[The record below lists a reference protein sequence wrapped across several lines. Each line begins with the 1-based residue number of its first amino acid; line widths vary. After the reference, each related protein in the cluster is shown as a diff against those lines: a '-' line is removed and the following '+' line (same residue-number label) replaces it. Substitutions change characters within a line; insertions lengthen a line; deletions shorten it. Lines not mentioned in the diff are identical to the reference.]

1 MVRPPRRRP
10 SDALDLYLSEI
21 ARRPLLARER
31 EAELGRRW
39 RETGD
44 RRALNELVE
53 GNLRFV
59 VACARRY
66 RGCGVPMED
75 LVNEGN
81 LGLLRA
87 AERFDPD
94 RGVRFVTYAAWF
106 VRQKILGAL
115 GRAGRA
121 APPVPDGGEGGG
133 RRPRRAVM
141 VSLEEAPGP
150 GRRGTRLSE
159 RLEAP
164 AAVRA
169 DRPVH
174 RRERRRALET
184 SLAFLPEREERVLRL
199 FFGLDGSAPRSL
211 ARIGREMGVS
221 RERARQIKDR
231 ALDRLRDGPHG
242 ARLRGL
248 AG

>member
-1 MVRPPRRRP
+1 MSRSGRPRGD
-10 SDALDLYLSEI
+10 DALDLYLDEI
-21 ARRPLLARER
+21 GRRPLLTRER
-31 EAELGRRW
+31 EAALARRW

-44 RRALNELVE
+44 RRALHDLVE

-66 RGCGVPMED
+66 RGRGVSMED

-87 AERFDPD
+87 AERFDPE

-106 VRQKILGAL
+106 VRQTMLDAVA
-115 GRAGRA
+115 RAGRA
-121 APPVPDGGEGGG
+121 APPVPAAVGERG
-133 RRPRRAVM
+133 RRARRATL
-141 VSLEEAPGP
+141 VS
-150 GRRGTRLSE
+150 
-159 RLEAP
+159 LEAP
-164 AAVRA
+164 ADPGGSGAPLADLVADPAAATA
-169 DRPVH
+169 DRPAD

-184 SLAFLPEREERVLRL
+184 GLAFLPEREERVLRL
-199 FFGLDGSAPRSL
+199 FFGLGGVTPRSL

-221 RERARQIKDR
+221 RERVRQLKDR

-248 AG
+248 TG

>member
-10 SDALDLYLSEI
+10 SDALDFYLAEI
-21 ARRPLLARER
+21 GRRPLLTRER
-31 EAELGRRW
+31 EVALARRW
-39 RETGD
+39 REAGD
-44 RRALNELVE
+44 RRALHELVE
-53 GNLRFV
+53 SNLRFV

-66 RGCGVPMED
+66 RGRGVPMED

-106 VRQKILGAL
+106 VRQTILGAL

-121 APPVPDGGEGGG
+121 APPVPDGGGAGDGG
-133 RRPRRAVM
+133 RRRAVM
-141 VSLEEAPGP
+141 VSLEAEPGP

-164 AAVRA
+164 AAVRT

-174 RRERRRALET
+174 RRERRHALET

-199 FFGLDGSAPRSL
+199 FFGLDGSAPRTL

-221 RERARQIKDR
+221 RERVRQIKDR

-248 AG
+248 SG

>member
-1 MVRPPRRRP
+1 MARSGRRES
-10 SDALDLYLSEI
+10 SDVFDLYLDELG
-21 ARRPLLARER
+21 RRPLLSRER
-31 EAELGRRW
+31 EVALARRW
-39 RETGD
+39 REAGD
-44 RRALNELVE
+44 RRALHELVE

-66 RGCGVPMED
+66 RGRGVPMAD

-106 VRQKILGAL
+106 VRQTILGAL

-121 APPVPDGGEGGG
+121 APPVADGDGTGP
-133 RRPRRAVM
+133 RRPRRAVV
-141 VSLEEAPGP
+141 VSLEAPPGP
-150 GRRGTRLSE
+150 GGRGTRLSE

-164 AAVRA
+164 AAVGA

-184 SLAFLPEREERVLRL
+184 SLAFLPEREERVVRL
-199 FFGLDGSAPRSL
+199 FFGLDGAAPRTL
-211 ARIGREMGVS
+211 AGIGREMGVS
-221 RERARQIKDR
+221 RERVRQIKDR
-231 ALDRLRDGPHG
+231 ALDRLRNGPHG
-242 ARLRGL
+242 GRLRGL
-248 AG
+248 RG